1 MNNYKNRLEYTFLLI
16 KAIGD
21 IATETYKSKSNIFI
35 NRLENT
41 TEKQF
46 KDNENKVLLNLK
58 RNNAK
63 VIKEYTKEEQA
74 KVNELQAQI
83 DILQAQINKLG
94 KDKIIKEE
102 YNSLVAHY
110 NEEVT
115 ADATARLMDLIAELD
130 NKTASNA
137 FNKVRGACITTA
149 P

>member
-35 NRLENT
+35 TRLENT
-41 TEKQF
+41 EEKQF

-63 VIKEYTKEEQA
+63 IVKEYTEEE
-74 KVNELQAQI
+74 KVKYDEIQKQI
-83 DILQAQINKLG
+83 DELKAQQDKLG
-94 KDKIIKEE
+94 KDKIVKEE

-110 NEEVT
+110 NEDVT
-115 ADATARLMDLIAELD
+115 ADATARLTDLIAELD

-137 FNKVRGACITTA
+137 FNKVKGRV
-149 P
+149 

>member
-41 TEKQF
+41 KEKQF

-63 VIKEYTKEEQA
+63 IVKEYTEEEKA
-74 KVNELQAQI
+74 KYDEIQKQI
-83 DILQAQINKLG
+83 DELKTQQDKLG
-94 KDKIIKEE
+94 KDKIVKEE

-110 NEEVT
+110 NEDVT
-115 ADATARLMDLIAELD
+115 ADATARLTDLIAELD

-137 FNKVRGACITTA
+137 FNKVKGRV
-149 P
+149 

>member
-35 NRLENT
+35 SRLENT
-41 TEKQF
+41 EEKQF

-63 VIKEYTKEEQA
+63 VVKEYTEEEKA
-74 KVNELQAQI
+74 KYDEIQKQI
-83 DILQAQINKLG
+83 DELKAQQDKLG
-94 KDKIIKEE
+94 KDKIVKEE

-110 NEEVT
+110 NEDVT
-115 ADATARLMDLIAELD
+115 ADATARLTDLIAELD

-137 FNKVRGACITTA
+137 FNKVKGRV
-149 P
+149 